1 MNQFETRNN
10 EILVKT
16 KPLFASTWLALF
28 EVLRK
33 SYNERRLFN
42 PASTESSPAKK
53 KAQSSQKLN

>member
-28 EVLRK
+28 KGLRK
-33 SYNERRLFN
+33 SYNERR
-42 PASTESSPAKK
+42 PVKPSSTEISPAIKK
-53 KAQSSQKLN
+53 TNTARN